1 MNFPNKQKTKPY
13 PIFLKN
19 ILQWTKVLNKVNRN
33 YQSMYNKQNNNSNK
47 KFDQIKIIKG
57 STVKFKYT

>member
-1 MNFPNKQKTKPY
+1 
-13 PIFLKN
+13 
-19 ILQWTKVLNKVNRN
+19 
-33 YQSMYNKQNNNSNK
+33 MYNKQNNNSNK